1 MRLMGWL
8 VCAGTL
14 LAAGCSWMP
23 SFGSNGPHLTNA
35 AVKACKDK
43 ADALGYRGVG
53 ERESTPEKAGAYEV
67 VLDIRQNEGYG
78 QIRCAYS
85 PAKGAEIAPPKAA
98 QK

>member
-1 MRLMGWL
+1 MRVMGW
-8 VCAGTL
+8 VACAGAL
-14 LAAGCSWMP
+14 LAAGCSSIP
-23 SFGSNGPHLTNA
+23 FINSDGPHLTNA
-35 AVKACKDK
+35 AVKACVDK

-85 PAKGAEIAPPKAA
+85 PTKGADIAPPKTAL
-98 QK
+98 K